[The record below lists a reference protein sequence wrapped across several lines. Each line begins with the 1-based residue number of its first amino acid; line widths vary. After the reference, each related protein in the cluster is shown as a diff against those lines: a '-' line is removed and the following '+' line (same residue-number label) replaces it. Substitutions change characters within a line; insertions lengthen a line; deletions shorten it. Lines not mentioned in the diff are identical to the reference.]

1 MRGEY
6 WKFWKFRQD
15 WKGLPPLARGIRA
28 RRREPRQRSG
38 ITPAC
43 AGNTSVACPTKN
55 ALKDHP
61 RLRGEYH
68 PAQNFILLGWGSPPL
83 ARGIHRQAILSLP
96 NHGITPACAGNT
108 PLIRLRALWSGD
120 HPRLRGEYQCCGITP
135 NLSVGSPPL
144 ARGIQE
150 KVINTIPGFRITPAC
165 AGNTAVFSS
174 VSNDNRDHPRL
185 RGEYQSKQTGS
196 LSGGGSPPLAR
207 GIPMTQA
214 VCAHPIRITPA
225 CAGNTTDSK
234 LEGRLHRDHP
244 RLRGEY
250 EESRGTDNGRLGSP
264 PLARGI
270 HLFRLWHGYKHRI
283 TPACAGN
290 TNRSGVHRISLRDHP
305 RLRGEY

>member
-1 MRGEY
+1 M
-6 WKFWKFRQD
+6 
-15 WKGLPPLARGIRA
+15 
-28 RRREPRQRSG
+28 
-38 ITPAC
+38 
-43 AGNTSVACPTKN
+43 
-55 ALKDHP
+55 
-61 RLRGEYH
+61 
-68 PAQNFILLGWGSPPL
+68 
-83 ARGIHRQAILSLP
+83 
-96 NHGITPACAGNT
+96 
-108 PLIRLRALWSGD
+108 
-120 HPRLRGEYQCCGITP
+120 RGEYQCCGITP

-250 EESRGTDNGRLGSP
+250 EESRGADNGRLGSP

-305 RLRGEY
+305 RLRGEYNIWHLEISYD

>member
-15 WKGLPPLARGIRA
+15 WKGSPPLARGIRA

-83 ARGIHRQAILSLP
+83 ARGIQLIPSWRVASI
-96 NHGITPACAGNT
+96 GITPACAGNT

-185 RGEYQSKQTGS
+185 RGEY
-196 LSGGGSPPLAR
+196 
-207 GIPMTQA
+207 
-214 VCAHPIRITPA
+214 
-225 CAGNTTDSK
+225 N
-234 LEGRLHRDHP
+234 
-244 RLRGEY
+244 
-250 EESRGTDNGRLGSP
+250 
-264 PLARGI
+264 
-270 HLFRLWHGYKHRI
+270 
-283 TPACAGN
+283 
-290 TNRSGVHRISLRDHP
+290 
-305 RLRGEY
+305 